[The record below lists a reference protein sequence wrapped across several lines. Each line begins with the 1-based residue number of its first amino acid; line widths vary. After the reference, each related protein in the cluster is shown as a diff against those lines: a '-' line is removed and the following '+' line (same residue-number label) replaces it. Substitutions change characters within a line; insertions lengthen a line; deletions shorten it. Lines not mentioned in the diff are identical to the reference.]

1 MSPVHAVELPD
12 SSYLLPARDECASDA
27 NADENL
33 DVKSGWLPS
42 AIERCKDVKPGSEED
57 YLQAL

>member
-1 MSPVHAVELPD
+1 MLLPD

-33 DVKSGWLPS
+33 DVKSGWLSS
-42 AIERCKDVKPGSEED
+42 ARKKDVEPGSEED
-57 YLQAL
+57 YLQAFQDDIELIR